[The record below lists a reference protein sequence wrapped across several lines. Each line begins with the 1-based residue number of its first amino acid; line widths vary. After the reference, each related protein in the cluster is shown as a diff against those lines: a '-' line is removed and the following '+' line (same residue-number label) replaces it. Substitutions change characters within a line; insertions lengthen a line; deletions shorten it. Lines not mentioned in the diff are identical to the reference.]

1 MPRPRT
7 SFSWLLAAAL
17 AASAVALSSC
27 GGTDGASSASAS
39 GSGSETAAIEPLPT
53 RNPRAKAVEPV
64 AGESAESAAL
74 ASAEPADQ
82 AKTPARS

>member
-27 GGTDGASSASAS
+27 GGTDGASSASA
-39 GSGSETAAIEPLPT
+39 SETAAIEPLPT